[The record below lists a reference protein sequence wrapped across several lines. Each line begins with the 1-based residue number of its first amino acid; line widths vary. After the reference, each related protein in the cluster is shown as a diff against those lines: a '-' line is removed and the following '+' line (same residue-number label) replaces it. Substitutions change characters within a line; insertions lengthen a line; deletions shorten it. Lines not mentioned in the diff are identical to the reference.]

1 MECPGNGMKV
11 YLFIRKNTEDKGGK
25 EFYFLGEM
33 TPTGHFSP
41 TVTKANES
49 VVEIGYELD
58 IPVRRDIYE
67 YITSVFV
74 EGDEA

>member
-1 MECPGNGMKV
+1 
-11 YLFIRKNTEDKGGK
+11 
-25 EFYFLGEM
+25 M

-41 TVTKANES
+41 TVTKASES